1 MENITKRKLREA
13 EYFLHKMKKSFK
25 DDDKFYWNLSA
36 FLSAARSITEYIEK
50 QYAHYNGFPEWYCQ
64 KKIRMFTDPE
74 LKYLKKARDT
84 DVHTDTHGKPLE
96 TGATRKIQGSM
107 DAILV
112 EEGTPM
118 AEQVKEAEP
127 KPPTQSSPKTV
138 RRFFS
143 KFGGVDVVPFCESQL
158 GKLTKLVEEC
168 EKRFQAKPSYHKEV
182 AMFEEDAVAFWQF
195 QSKLMWS
202 RIQTATVIEA
212 GVLGGWYQL
221 WRANYSRLAVAIL
234 VLGAVLLLVVS
245 LLMHRDS
252 QYMKTCETRAGERIP
267 KPGTPI
273 LKVTG
278 RQIAVLAPLSLA
290 ICDVVLVFM
299 MKWFAP

>member
-50 QYAHYNGFPEWYCQ
+50 QYAHYNGS
-64 KKIRMFTDPE
+64 
-74 LKYLKKARDT
+74 
-84 DVHTDTHGKPLE
+84 LE